1 MNLVLFSSFYDSKNV
16 RDFIQKKSKSA
27 NPKICYIPSFTSFHG
42 LQATGIYHS
51 LEKMGFNPDNISM
64 FDVGYLFDETKID
77 SLKNNDVIILGGGN
91 AFLFQWLLRRN
102 GVMDI
107 LSEFAQK
114 GGIIIGESAGSIMMS
129 ETVEIARFA
138 DEDIVGSDNTDG
150 IGIVDF
156 EMKPHF
162 GSWMKRFSDFVEYSK
177 NSNQDLYC
185 LFDGGYI
192 IVSDDTITPYG
203 NFILLRKGEMVD
215 FNISNE
221 EQPRCMPVRKRY
233 MNGFGELV

>member
-1 MNLVLFSSFYDSKNV
+1 MNLILFSSFFGDKKVHDFIMEKSKN
-16 RDFIQKKSKSA
+16 RD
-27 NPKICYIPSFTSFHG
+27 PKICVIPSFTNFYGVTS
-42 LQATGIYHS
+42 TGEYRA
-51 LEKMGFNPDNISM
+51 LVKMGFNHENMSM
-64 FDVGYLFDETKID
+64 FDVGYLWDETKVD
-77 SLKNNDVIILGGGN
+77 SLMENDVIILGGGN
-91 AFLFQWLLRRN
+91 TFLFQWLLRTHDMLN
-102 GVMDI
+102 I
-107 LSEFAQK
+107 LNRFVSN
-114 GGIIIGESAGSIMMS
+114 GGILIGESAGSIMMS

-192 IVSDDTITPYG
+192 IVSDDTIIPYG

-233 MNGFGELV
+233 VNGFGELV

>member
-91 AFLFQWLLRRN
+91 TFLFQWLLRRN

-107 LSEFAQK
+107 LSEFAK
-114 GGIIIGESAGSIMMS
+114 NGGILIGESAGSIMMS
-129 ETVEIARFA
+129 ESIEIARFA
-138 DEDIVGSDNTDG
+138 DEDIVGSENTDG
-150 IGIVDF
+150 LGIIDF

-162 GSWMKRFSDFVEYSK
+162 GGWLKRFPEFVHYSAE
-177 NSNQDLYC
+177 SNQDLYC
-185 LFDGGYI
+185 LFDGGFI
-192 IVSDDTITPYG
+192 IVSDDNITPYG
-203 NFILLRKGEMVD
+203 NFILLRKGEIVNFD
-215 FNISNE
+215 LTNR
-221 EQPRCMPVRKRY
+221 EQERCVSSKRTI
-233 MNGFGELV
+233 EVQ